1 MTNHLANAA
10 SPYLL
15 QHAENPVDWY
25 PWGQEALEKA
35 RREDKPIF
43 LSIGYA
49 ACHWCHVMAHESF
62 EDPDLAA
69 LMNAHFINIKVDRE
83 ERPDVDHIYMQ
94 AVMSM
99 NGQGGWPLS
108 VFLTPDLKPFYGGSY
123 FPPTPRYGMP
133 SFRQVIEG
141 LIKSW
146 RERRD
151 EIEAAAGK
159 TGIEMTL
166 QNQWASSETHFTPDI
181 MRTVSYALYDQYDW
195 ANGGWGEAP
204 KFPQPMI
211 LDFLLRRHI
220 RKDAKAYRVVYHALH
235 SMARGGFHDVIGGG
249 FHRYSTDRFW
259 RVPHFEKMLYD
270 NAQLAR
276 TYLNAYQIAQ
286 DDDFRLIAEKTL
298 DFVLREMRLP
308 KGGFAAS
315 LDADSEGEEG
325 KFYVWTEAEILSVLP
340 ESEHEFFRLAYGL
353 QPGGNWEGKTVLQRR
368 MDNSALAQRF
378 GMDEES
384 VHSRLENCHQLL
396 LSARAARPRPL
407 LDDKVVTEWNGL
419 MLIALAE
426 AARAL
431 IDETRA
437 ETYLQAAQQNA
448 DFLLTQLWDGAKLYR
463 TWRQGQRGAD
473 GVLADY
479 AALILGLLALY
490 QTDFDLRWYRAA
502 RQLTET
508 MLGQFAAPEGGFYD
522 TPAASDLPVRP
533 QSIMDNAVP
542 SGNALATE
550 ALLLMDAFEGVPA
563 WREAAERALALV
575 TAHAQGTPTG
585 FGRWLCA
592 ADFSLGKPKQI
603 AIMGDPQDQESI
615 ALRVAAQTGFNP
627 NSVIAMGQPPVPE
640 DAPTLLKNRPLLNNR
655 ATIYVCE
662 NFACK
667 KPRNARK

>member
-1 MTNHLANAA
+1 
-10 SPYLL
+10 
-15 QHAENPVDWY
+15 
-25 PWGQEALEKA
+25 
-35 RREDKPIF
+35 
-43 LSIGYA
+43 
-49 ACHWCHVMAHESF
+49 MAHESF

-123 FPPTPRYGMP
+123 FPSTPRYGMP